1 MIHDLSIDG
10 VFRQKQDP
18 LMVFRSRISINSSG
32 APEYHYEALLTGDAY
47 ERERKRFMIDYITDQ
62 DICDCC
68 GGTIIKKPWSF
79 ELGKLCQVCEDRLNR
94 EMSEKYAREINDVDI
109 ITHFVP
115 PKKAWDLGKDD
126 YEPKPTDNIFLWD

>member
-10 VFRQKQDP
+10 VFRKKREP
-18 LMVFRSRISINSSG
+18 LMIFSSSSVDPYG
-32 APEYHYEALLTGDAY
+32 PPEYHYEALLTGDAY
-47 ERERKRFMIDYITDQ
+47 DRERKRFMIDYITDQ

-68 GGTIIKKPWSF
+68 GCTIIKKPWSF
-79 ELGKLCQVCEDRLNR
+79 EVGKLCKICEDRLNR
-94 EMSEKYAREINDVDI
+94 EMNEKYAREINDVDI

-126 YEPKPTDNIFLWD
+126 YEPKPTDNIFLWN

>member
-10 VFRQKQDP
+10 VFRKKQDSF
-18 LMVFRSRISINSSG
+18 MFRSRISINPSG

-47 ERERKRFMIDYITDQ
+47 DRERKRFMIDYITDQ

-68 GGTIIKKPWSF
+68 GSTIIKKPWSF

-94 EMSEKYAREINDVDI
+94 EMKEKYAREINDVDI

-115 PKKAWDLGKDD
+115 PRKAWDLGKDD